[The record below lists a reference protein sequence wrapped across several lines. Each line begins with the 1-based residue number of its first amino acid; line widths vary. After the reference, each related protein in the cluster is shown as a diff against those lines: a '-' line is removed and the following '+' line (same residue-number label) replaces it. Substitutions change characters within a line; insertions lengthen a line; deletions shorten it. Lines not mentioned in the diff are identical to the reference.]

1 MAKPHTKPFHSLLS
15 LFTPSSPTSPPFSL
29 PISSLSPPSPPLHT
43 TSPSQ
48 HTPVPFIH
56 SHPPVPSPFQDWF
69 RSFHPQAFLFLRFE
83 DYMANP
89 RPHIAQTLDFLGFPA
104 ADVAEEQWAG
114 IVKLERVEQRLEGMA
129 REELDGVT
137 QEYLEA
143 FFAPFNADLVWLLR
157 DEKYSWKR
165 GQR

>member
-1 MAKPHTKPFHSLLS
+1 MAEPHTKPFHSLLS
-15 LFTPSSPTSPPFSL
+15 LFTPSSPTSPHFPL
-29 PISSLSPPSPPLHT
+29 PLSSLSPPSPPL
-43 TSPSQ
+43 S
-48 HTPVPFIH
+48 VPFIH

-114 IVKLERVEQRLEGMA
+114 IIDLERVEQRPEGMA

-137 QEYLEA
+137 REHLEA
-143 FFAPFNADLVWLLR
+143 FFAPFNADLVRLLR

-165 GQR
+165 GQM